1 MKYNLAS
8 NTWDSKEIAAI
19 NDVIASDRYT
29 MGAKVKEFETK
40 FAEKFRSKHAIM
52 VNSGSSANLL
62 SIASL
67 VLNPKYDINPGD
79 EVIVPAVSWS
89 TTFFPVSQYGLKLV
103 FVDIDQHTLNIDP
116 DKVLAAISPKTKA
129 IFAVNLLGNSC
140 DYTTLMDIS
149 QRHNLILIE
158 DNCESLGA
166 TYNNKYLGT
175 YGTLGTF
182 SFFFSHHM
190 QTMEGGMILTDDTEL
205 EQYCRSL
212 RSHGWIRDLPDNN
225 VIYKKSGDPFVDSF
239 KFVLPGYC
247 VRPLEISGA
256 VGQVQLEKMPHNTLM
271 RRNNAKVFKQAFSDI
286 KTVHIQTEVG
296 ESSWFGFSLVLQG
309 VLENRRSEVIAKL
322 TSAGVETRPIV
333 AGNFVKN
340 PVIKHLNHEV
350 RGSLKASEYIDANG
364 FFMGNDARDLSY
376 ELTEVANII
385 RKIV

>member
-1 MKYNLAS
+1 
-8 NTWDSKEIAAI
+8 
-19 NDVIASDRYT
+19 
-29 MGAKVKEFETK
+29 
-40 FAEKFRSKHAIM
+40 
-52 VNSGSSANLL
+52 
-62 SIASL
+62 
-67 VLNPKYDINPGD
+67 
-79 EVIVPAVSWS
+79 
-89 TTFFPVSQYGLKLV
+89 
-103 FVDIDQHTLNIDP
+103 
-116 DKVLAAISPKTKA
+116 
-129 IFAVNLLGNSC
+129 
-140 DYTTLMDIS
+140 
-149 QRHNLILIE
+149 
-158 DNCESLGA
+158 
-166 TYNNKYLGT
+166 
-175 YGTLGTF
+175 
-182 SFFFSHHM
+182 M

-247 VRPLEISGA
+247 VRPLEMSGA